1 MAKMFRSDRQGLLI
15 MDKQKRTFLVSIIT
29 LLVLMILT
37 YVLTITL
44 DCEGISLL
52 KFIGSPILV
61 LGSSSSVTIISIIVF
76 LIIIGGVIEG
86 LNKCGFLEYM
96 INKIVSLYGNKRY
109 KLMAILVLFFMLMG
123 SLVGS
128 FEEVVPLVPIVVALS
143 IDIGFDALTGVG
155 MSLLAVGCGF
165 AAGVANP
172 FTVGVAQGLAG
183 LPMFSGISLRAI
195 SFVLIYVLLMI
206 FLISHAKKVEK
217 DIDLVDRKFS
227 KEVNKEKALKA
238 FASIMGAG
246 LAIVL
251 LSPFLTFLQDYT
263 MIIIALMFLIAGLVA
278 IKLSGMNNK
287 ELVKNFL
294 TGSLNISPSVLLIL
308 MASAIRFI
316 MEESGVLDTIL
327 NNVSSSAGSMNKIQL
342 ILFMYLICLV
352 MNFFI
357 PSGSA
362 KAFLLMPLLI
372 PLANKFGI
380 SSQLCILAYAYGDGF
395 SNVLYPTN
403 PALLISLGLIDM
415 GYAKWFKYSWKFQLL
430 ILLLT
435 SSILILGLFINY

>member
-1 MAKMFRSDRQGLLI
+1 

-44 DCEGISLL
+44 DCEGISFL

-206 FLISHAKKVEK
+206 FLVSHAKKVEK

-227 KEVNKEKALKA
+227 KELNKEKALKA
-238 FASIMGAG
+238 FASIIGAG

-327 NNVSSSAGSMNKIQL
+327 NIVSSSAGSMNKIQL

-352 MNFFI
+352 INFFI

-430 ILLLT
+430 NLLLT